1 MDKYDAFYLRLVYWA
16 QYSTITILFFYSAYI
31 AFYCE
36 CDDVSADSSH
46 SHVSADMFE
55 NVARALAFL
64 SRECGERAAICEK
77 RKSPERQR
85 EKSTFLFLTTALT
98 FLRM

>member
-1 MDKYDAFYLRLVYWA
+1 
-16 QYSTITILFFYSAYI
+16 
-31 AFYCE
+31 
-36 CDDVSADSSH
+36 
-46 SHVSADMFE
+46 MFE

>member
-36 CDDVSADSSH
+36 CDDIIYG
-46 SHVSADMFE
+46 ADMFE

-98 FLRM
+98 FLRMWL